1 MIANIRIAPPLACS
15 GGAVGSGDGAGTD
28 TVGGPTGLGIS
39 GATVACSGGAV
50 GADTGTD
57 VGGTGLDTIAPA
69 VAWACV
75 AVGAGT
81 SGDEAVG
88 GTAANPGVLAL
99 VAGVGVSSGSSL
111 QADSKAV
118 TSKHASQTPTTSRTG
133 FPITLPKRA
142 VNANCRLLLC
152 LAAKLFDAP

>member
-1 MIANIRIAPPLACS
+1 M
-15 GGAVGSGDGAGTD
+15 
-28 TVGGPTGLGIS
+28 
-39 GATVACSGGAV
+39 
-50 GADTGTD
+50 
-57 VGGTGLDTIAPA
+57 
-69 VAWACV
+69 
-75 AVGAGT
+75 GAGT

-111 QADSKAV
+111 QAASKAV

-152 LAAKLFDAP
+152 LAAKLFNAP